1 MIQPMD
7 HPLPSLLLR
16 VAAAGIA
23 SFAIA
28 VATTGA

>member
-1 MIQPMD
+1 MIPAMD

-16 VAAAGIA
+16 VAAVGIA
-23 SFAIA
+23 SAAIA